1 MPQRKPPH
9 ARRTRRIT
17 YVLGS
22 TGEYVRLTPIAAEVR
37 RRLPHVRQVLV
48 GTDGDANG
56 AAPVFEADLG
66 VPELSYV
73 LELGP
78 SDAVGH
84 LARGLDRMERVLELE
99 RPDLV
104 LVAGHGPAALAAA
117 IAAAM
122 RAVPVAHVDAGG
134 GGLEAGGDSLMARRI
149 AGGVATLLFARRED
163 GTDRVLAREV
173 APDRIHPV
181 GSTMIDALVGLAGRL
196 AQTNTAAREGLDAG
210 AYVLVA
216 LRGAAL
222 TSRRTLWGILDRVW
236 ERSRELSVV
245 LAVEPRLQRLI
256 HPYPLKSRIHP
267 VGPLDY
273 LDFLSLVSTAA
284 RVVTDCVEVQEE
296 ATHFGVPC
304 APVSEPSRYE
314 SVASS
319 ALGSLEAAPS
329 LAGAPLLWDG
339 RAAERVVD
347 VLVRTLSLRPVPR
360 PVVRP

>member
-1 MPQRKPPH
+1 MPQRRPPH
-9 ARRTRRIT
+9 AGRTRRIT

-22 TGEYVRLTPIAAEVR
+22 TGEYARLTPIAAEVR
-37 RRLPHVRQVLV
+37 RRLPRVRQVLV

-56 AAPVFEADLG
+56 AAPLFEADLG

-84 LARGLDRMERVLELE
+84 LARALDRMERVLELE

-104 LVAGHGPAALAAA
+104 LVAGYGHAALAAA
-117 IAAAM
+117 LAAAM
-122 RAVPVAHVDAGG
+122 RAVPIAHVEAGTVGLAPGG
-134 GGLEAGGDSLMARRI
+134 GSRVARKI
-149 AGGVATLLFARRED
+149 AGGVATLLFARCED
-163 GTDRVLAREV
+163 ATDRVLAQEL
-173 APDRIHPV
+173 APERIHPV

-196 AQTNTAAREGLDAG
+196 ARTNAAAREDLDAG

-216 LRGAAL
+216 LRGPAL

-236 ERSRELSVV
+236 ERSWELPVI

-256 HPYPLKSRIHP
+256 GPYPFNSRIRP

-273 LDFLSLVSTAA
+273 LDSLSLVSTAA

-296 ATHFGVPC
+296 AMHFGVPC
-304 APVSEPSRYE
+304 APVSEPSRE
-314 SVASS
+314 EPVATSV
-319 ALGSLEAAPS
+319 LGSLEAAPS
-329 LAGAPLLWDG
+329 PARSPLLWDG

-347 VLVRTLSLRPVPR
+347 VLVRALPLRPVPR